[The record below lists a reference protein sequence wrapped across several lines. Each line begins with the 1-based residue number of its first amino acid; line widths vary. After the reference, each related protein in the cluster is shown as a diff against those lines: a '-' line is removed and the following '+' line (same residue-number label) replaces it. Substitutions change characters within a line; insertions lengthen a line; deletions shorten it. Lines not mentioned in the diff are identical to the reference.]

1 MGFNCLKAS
10 SPLLGDSLIF
20 TSMVP
25 GVPCTHLIDL
35 GWKDERLST
44 LKPASGFK
52 PRTLDQ
58 ESSTLIAM
66 LAVTLKMSV
75 SIDKNFKRSIIL

>member
-35 GWKDERLST
+35 GRMKDCVDLG
-44 LKPASGFK
+44 ASQWF
-52 PRTLDQ
+52 
-58 ESSTLIAM
+58 
-66 LAVTLKMSV
+66 
-75 SIDKNFKRSIIL
+75 